1 MEIVVSTYHLGLGG
15 TESYTLAVAEQLQRL
30 GHDVTVFYVELGP
43 GVDIGRQVG
52 LELRNREDDL
62 PVACDVVFA
71 QESITSYQLA
81 DRYPTTPQV
90 FAVHADEYDLSVP
103 PQLPGVV
110 QALVV
115 LNDRIERQVRALA
128 LAPEI
133 VRLRQPVDTKRFYPR
148 TALNDPPKRALL
160 LGNYVDL
167 DRRDLLIQACHASGI
182 ELQQLGATS
191 GKWATQPE
199 LELCGADI
207 VIGKAR
213 VIVEA
218 MACGRAAY
226 VYDHNGGDGWVTP
239 ERYLLLESDNF
250 GGQAEPTATNLE
262 GLRVDLAA
270 YSPELGQAN
279 RDLAVAN
286 HSASRHGQE
295 LVSLFAR
302 LAETPRERV
311 DAPLRE
317 MSRLARLQWT
327 SEGRAMGFAAEIVRL
342 RAELDRANA
351 ELARRQAR
359 PVRRAVRSAVRRLGP
374 PKDQG
379 AQSV

>member
-1 MEIVVSTYHLGLGG
+1 MRR
-15 TESYTLAVAEQLQRL
+15 ESSCSE
-30 GHDVTVFYVELGP
+30 
-43 GVDIGRQVG
+43 
-52 LELRNREDDL
+52 
-62 PVACDVVFA
+62 
-71 QESITSYQLA
+71 
-81 DRYPTTPQV
+81 
-90 FAVHADEYDLSVP
+90 
-103 PQLPGVV
+103 
-110 QALVV
+110 
-115 LNDRIERQVRALA
+115 
-128 LAPEI
+128 
-133 VRLRQPVDTKRFYPR
+133 
-148 TALNDPPKRALL
+148 
-160 LGNYVDL
+160 
-167 DRRDLLIQACHASGI
+167 
-182 ELQQLGATS
+182 LGATS

-239 ERYLLLESDNF
+239 ERYRLLESDNF

-262 GLRVDLAA
+262 GLRTDLAA
-270 YSPELGQAN
+270 YTPELGQAN

-302 LAETPRERV
+302 LAATPRERV

-359 PVRRAVRSAVRRLGP
+359 PVRRAVRSVVRRLGP
-374 PKDQG
+374 RKDQS

>member
-1 MEIVVSTYHLGLGG
+1 VEIVVSTYHLGLGG
-15 TESYTLAVAEQLQRL
+15 TESYTLTVAEQLQRL

-43 GVDIGRQVG
+43 GVDIGRQFG

-62 PVACDVVFA
+62 PVTCDVVFA

-81 DRYPTTPQV
+81 DRYPTTPQA

-128 LAPEI
+128 LTPEI

-167 DRRDLLIQACHASGI
+167 DRRDLLMQACHASGI
-182 ELQQLGATS
+182 ELQHLGATS

-218 MACGRAAY
+218 MASGRAAY

-250 GGQAEPTATNLE
+250 GGQAEPTARNLE
-262 GLRVDLAA
+262 GLRADLAA
-270 YSPELGQAN
+270 YSPE
-279 RDLAVAN
+279 
-286 HSASRHGQE
+286 
-295 LVSLFAR
+295 
-302 LAETPRERV
+302 PRERV

-359 PVRRAVRSAVRRLGP
+359 PVRRAVRSVVRRLGP
-374 PKDQG
+374 RKDQS

>member
-1 MEIVVSTYHLGLGG
+1 
-15 TESYTLAVAEQLQRL
+15 
-30 GHDVTVFYVELGP
+30 
-43 GVDIGRQVG
+43 
-52 LELRNREDDL
+52 
-62 PVACDVVFA
+62 
-71 QESITSYQLA
+71 
-81 DRYPTTPQV
+81 
-90 FAVHADEYDLSVP
+90 
-103 PQLPGVV
+103 V

-167 DRRDLLIQACHASGI
+167 DRRDLLMQACHASGI

-191 GKWATQPE
+191 GRWATQPE

-250 GGQAEPTATNLE
+250 GGQAEPTARNLE
-262 GLRVDLAA
+262 GLRADLAA
-270 YSPELGQAN
+270 YSPDLGQAN
-279 RDLAVAN
+279 RDLAVVN

-342 RAELDRANA
+342 RAELDRVNA

-359 PVRRAVRSAVRRLGP
+359 PVRRAVRSVVRRLGQR
-374 PKDQG
+374 KDQS

>member
-1 MEIVVSTYHLGLGG
+1 VEIVVSTYHLGLGG
-15 TESYTLAVAEQLQRL
+15 TESYTLTVAEQLQRL
-30 GHDVTVFYVELGP
+30 GHNVTVFYVELGP
-43 GVDIGRQVG
+43 GVDIGRQFG

-62 PVACDVVFA
+62 PVTCDVVFA

-167 DRRDLLIQACHASGI
+167 DRRDLLMQACDASGI
-182 ELQQLGATS
+182 ELQLGATS

-199 LELCGADI
+199 LKLCGADI

-239 ERYLLLESDNF
+239 ERYRLLESDNF
-250 GGQAEPTATNLE
+250 GGEAEPTATNLE
-262 GLRVDLAA
+262 GLRTDLAA
-270 YSPELGQAN
+270 YTPELGQAN

-302 LAETPRERV
+302 LAATPRERV

-359 PVRRAVRSAVRRLGP
+359 PVRRAVRSVVRRLGP
-374 PKDQG
+374 RKDQS